1 MLALGR
7 AVRRSS
13 GVSGLLQLTDVAKSF
28 RLRSGQRF
36 QAVKGVSLEIEAGST
51 LGLVGESGCGKSTL
65 ARCVVGLH
73 KPDSGSIAFAGQ
85 DLGAL
90 DRRSLQRVRRE
101 LTMVFQDPYAS
112 LNPRRRV
119 GDIVAMPLD
128 IHDICRGA
136 ERGRRVAELLERV
149 GLSAEHAKRYP
160 HEFSGGQRQ
169 RIGLARALVTGPR
182 LVVLDEPV
190 SALDVSVQAQIL
202 NLLMDLQ
209 ADCELT
215 LVCIA
220 HDLGVVRHIAR
231 DVAVMYLG
239 RIVEQASAD
248 ELFARPLH
256 HYSAGLLAAVPVPD
270 PRVRRSEEAL
280 IRGDVT
286 AATSTHTGCDFNPRC
301 AFAQDKCRVVVP
313 DLVESAA
320 GHQVACHYP
329 VTPP

>member
-1 MLALGR
+1 MTAL
-7 AVRRSS
+7 
-13 GVSGLLQLTDVAKSF
+13 LELTDVTKSF
-28 RLRSGQRF
+28 RLSSGQRF
-36 QAVKGVSLEIEAGST
+36 HAVKGVSLALEAGST

-73 KPDSGSIAFAGQ
+73 QPDAGSIAFDGQ
-85 DLGAL
+85 DLGTL
-90 DRRSLQRVRRE
+90 DRQALRRVRRD

-119 GDIVAMPLD
+119 GDIVAAPLD

-136 ERGRRVAELLERV
+136 ERGRRVAEMLERV

-169 RIGLARALVTGPR
+169 RIGLARALITGPR

-209 ADCELT
+209 AEFSLT
-215 LVCIA
+215 LVFIA

-239 RIVEQASAD
+239 RIVEHAHAD

-270 PRVRRSEEAL
+270 PSVRQSDQAL
-280 IRGDVT
+280 IRGDVS
-286 AATSTHTGCDFNPRC
+286 AVASEHTGCDFSPRC
-301 AFAQDKCRVVVP
+301 AFAQERCRLVVP
-313 DLVESAA
+313 ELIAA
-320 GHQVACHYP
+320 DPAHQVACHYP
-329 VTPP
+329 TTPL

>member
-1 MLALGR
+1 MSTLLELQ
-7 AVRRSS
+7 
-13 GVSGLLQLTDVAKSF
+13 GVSKSF
-28 RLRSGQRF
+28 RLSSGRRF
-36 QAVKGVSLEIEAGST
+36 HAVKDVSLQVESGAT

-65 ARCVVGLH
+65 ARCIVGLH
-73 KPDSGSIAFAGQ
+73 RPDGGSISFDGR
-85 DLGAL
+85 DLGTL
-90 DRRSLQRVRRE
+90 DRRSLRQVRRD

-119 GDIVAMPLD
+119 GDIVAAPLD

-136 ERGRRVAELLERV
+136 DRSRRVAEMLDRV
-149 GLSAEHAKRYP
+149 GLSPEHAKRYP

-169 RIGLARALVTGPR
+169 RIGLARALITRPR

-209 ADCELT
+209 AEFELT
-215 LVCIA
+215 LVFIA

-248 ELFARPLH
+248 ELFAMPLH

-270 PRVRRSEEAL
+270 PSSRSSDEAL
-280 IRGDVT
+280 ISGDVS
-286 AATSTHTGCDFNPRC
+286 AAASEGGCEFSPRC
-301 AFAQDKCRVVVP
+301 AFAREQCRLAVP
-313 DLVESAA
+313 DLVTAAA

-329 VTPP
+329 TTRTNREDEC

>member
-1 MLALGR
+1 MSALLKLT
-7 AVRRSS
+7 
-13 GVSGLLQLTDVAKSF
+13 GVTKSF
-28 RLRSGQRF
+28 ALSSGQRF
-36 QAVKGVSLEIEAGST
+36 HAVKGVSLDVEAGST

-73 KPDSGSIAFAGQ
+73 KPDGGSISFDGQ
-85 DLGAL
+85 DLSSL
-90 DRRSLQRVRRE
+90 DRATLRRVRRD

-112 LNPRRRV
+112 LNPRLRV
-119 GDIVAMPLD
+119 GDIVAAPLD
-128 IHDICRGA
+128 IHDICHGA
-136 ERGRRVAELLERV
+136 ERARRVAEMLERV

-209 ADCELT
+209 AEFELT
-215 LVCIA
+215 LVFIA

-239 RIVEQASAD
+239 RIVEHAQAD
-248 ELFARPLH
+248 ELFAKPLH

-270 PRVRRSEEAL
+270 PSVRRSDEAL
-280 IRGDVT
+280 IGGDISA
-286 AATSTHTGCDFNPRC
+286 AATEHSGCDFNPRC
-301 AFAQDKCRVVVP
+301 AFAQERCRLVVP
-313 DLVESAA
+313 DLVDADPA
-320 GHQVACHYP
+320 HQVACHYP
-329 VTPP
+329 ITPL

>member
-1 MLALGR
+1 MSPLLALHS
-7 AVRRSS
+7 VR
-13 GVSGLLQLTDVAKSF
+13 KSF
-28 RLRSGQRF
+28 RLSSGQRNH
-36 QAVKGVSLEIEAGST
+36 AGKDVSLQGETGAT
-51 LGLVGESGCGKSTL
+51 LGLVGESGGGIATL
-65 ARCVVGLH
+65 ARCIVGLH
-73 KPDSGSIAFAGQ
+73 RPDGGSISFDGR
-85 DLGAL
+85 DLGTLA
-90 DRRSLQRVRRE
+90 RRSLRQARRD

-119 GDIVAMPLD
+119 GDIVAAPLD

-136 ERGRRVAELLERV
+136 DRTRRVAEILERV
-149 GLSAEHAKRYP
+149 GLSPRHARRNP

-169 RIGLARALVTGPR
+169 RIGLARALTTRPR

-209 ADCELT
+209 AEFELT
-215 LVCIA
+215 LVFIA

-248 ELFARPLH
+248 ELFAMPLH
-256 HYSAGLLAAVPVPD
+256 HYSAGLLAAVRIPD
-270 PRVRRSEEAL
+270 PSTRSSEDAL
-280 IRGDVT
+280 LSGDVP
-286 AATSTHTGCDFNPRC
+286 APAPENGCEFSPRC
-301 AFAQDKCRVVVP
+301 TFARERCRLSVP
-313 DLVESAA
+313 ALVAPEP

-329 VTPP
+329 TNQSNREDKC

>member
-1 MLALGR
+1 MSPLLELH
-7 AVRRSS
+7 S
-13 GVSGLLQLTDVAKSF
+13 VSKSF
-28 RLRSGQRF
+28 RLSSGQRF
-36 QAVKGVSLEIEAGST
+36 HAVKDVSLQVETGAT

-65 ARCVVGLH
+65 ARCIVGLH
-73 KPDSGSIAFAGQ
+73 RPDGGSISFDGR
-85 DLGAL
+85 DLGTLA
-90 DRRSLQRVRRE
+90 RRSLRQARRD

-119 GDIVAMPLD
+119 GDIVAAPLD

-136 ERGRRVAELLERV
+136 DRTRRVAEILERV
-149 GLSAEHAKRYP
+149 GLSPEHARRYP

-169 RIGLARALVTGPR
+169 RIGLARALITRPR

-209 ADCELT
+209 AEFELT
-215 LVCIA
+215 LVFIA

-248 ELFARPLH
+248 ELFAMPLH
-256 HYSAGLLAAVPVPD
+256 HYSAGLLAAVPIPD
-270 PRVRRSEEAL
+270 PSTRSSEDAL
-280 IRGDVT
+280 ISGDVS
-286 AATSTHTGCDFNPRC
+286 AAAPENGCEFSPRC
-301 AFAQDKCRVVVP
+301 TFARERCRLSVP
-313 DLVESAA
+313 DLVAA
-320 GHQVACHYP
+320 EPGHQVACHYP
-329 VTPP
+329 TNQSNREDKC